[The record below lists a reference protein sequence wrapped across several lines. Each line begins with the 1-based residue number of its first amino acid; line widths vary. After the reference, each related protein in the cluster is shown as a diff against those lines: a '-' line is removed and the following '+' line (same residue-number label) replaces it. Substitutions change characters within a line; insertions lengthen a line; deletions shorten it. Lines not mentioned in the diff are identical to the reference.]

1 MHAICS
7 REFPEFG
14 PWAFASSPDDTKQQ
28 QADLRLFINMCLYLL
43 KLLGCPIPPLDPE
56 DLQAACKAI
65 AVPVRGG
72 RDLLEAPK
80 EFPSSTKAVGNRRM
94 FIRSKY
100 SSKEYREGQLDP
112 WGPLECSW
120 GPRTRYAIATSS
132 KGTPPS
138 SSSQHSVKQKICSL

>member
-65 AVPVRGG
+65 GKQPCK
-72 RDLLEAPK
+72 P
-80 EFPSSTKAVGNRRM
+80 
-94 FIRSKY
+94 
-100 SSKEYREGQLDP
+100 Q
-112 WGPLECSW
+112 GPLITLLWDSR
-120 GPRTRYAIATSS
+120 GPLAT
-132 KGTPPS
+132 
-138 SSSQHSVKQKICSL
+138 